1 MFRWLMLG
9 ICGGCLSL
17 GALAQT
23 EPQNTPPGQPPGER
37 GERGDRR
44 GPRRANVAE
53 MFKNLPDELD
63 MDDAQREQFA
73 ALLEECQAA
82 ALENADRAQDVRA
95 LTQELRAAR
104 EAGDSAKEEQLRNQL
119 RELRGG
125 QGNRFEKFM
134 DDVESIL
141 RGPQVEKFAAVR
153 QRLDDQ
159 MRRGPGRGM
168 QAERTLDELRDL
180 LKLSPEQAKTYD
192 EMATKLR
199 ATLEGGGDMRALM
212 QEMREAR
219 QAGDDAK
226 VAELQRKLQEQR
238 EGRTRELEAFYN
250 DLAGILTTDQQ
261 RVLADFRERQGR
273 GRDGGGGPRDVENL
287 REVLRAFRALDL
299 TDEQRDQFKE
309 LSAELERAD
318 REARDREAKAAV
330 AEQAKRQL
338 SALLTPEQQQQFERT
353 LQRGGRGAAGER
365 RRSRDGTG
373 PETP

>member
-1 MFRWLMLG
+1 MMRWLMLG
-9 ICGGCLSL
+9 ICGGCLTF

-23 EPQNTPPGQPPGER
+23 EPRDPQPGQPP

-44 GPRRANVAE
+44 GPRRPNVAE

-63 MDDAQREQFA
+63 MDDAQREQFG
-73 ALLEECQAA
+73 ALLEEFQAA
-82 ALENADRAQDVRA
+82 ARENADRGQEVRT

-104 EAGDSAKEEQLRNQL
+104 EAGDTAKEEQLRNQL

-125 QGNRFEKFM
+125 QGNRLDKFM
-134 DDVESIL
+134 DDVQGIL
-141 RGPQVEKFAAVR
+141 RGPQLEKFAAVR
-153 QRLDDQ
+153 QRMDEQ

-168 QAERTLDELRDL
+168 QTERTLDELRDV
-180 LKLSPEQAKTYD
+180 LKLSPEQATTYD

-250 DLAGILTTDQQ
+250 DLAGILTTQQ
-261 RVLADFRERQGR
+261 KQTLAEFRERQGR
-273 GRDGGGGPRDVENL
+273 GRDGGETGRDAGTL
-287 REVLRAFRALDL
+287 RDVLRAFRALEL

-309 LSAELERAD
+309 VSAELERAD
-318 REARDREAKAAV
+318 RDAKDREAKAAV

-338 SALLTPEQQQQFERT
+338 SALLTPEQKQQFEQA

-365 RRSRDGTG
+365 RRARDGSG

>member
-1 MFRWLMLG
+1 MMRCLMLG
-9 ICGGCLSL
+9 ICGSCLAF

-23 EPQNTPPGQPPGER
+23 EPGERQPGQPP

-44 GPRRANVAE
+44 GPRRGNVTE
-53 MFKNLPDELD
+53 IFKNLPDELD
-63 MDDAQREQFA
+63 MDDAQREQFS
-73 ALLEECQAA
+73 ALLEEFQAA
-82 ALENADRAQDVRA
+82 ARENADRAQDVRA

-104 EAGDSAKEEQLRNQL
+104 EAGDTAKEEQIRNQL

-125 QGNRFEKFM
+125 QGNRLDKFM
-134 DDVESIL
+134 DDVQGIL
-141 RGPQVEKFAAVR
+141 RGPQLEKFAAVR
-153 QRLDDQ
+153 QRMDEQ

-168 QAERTLDELRDL
+168 QAERTLEELRDVL
-180 LKLSPEQAKTYD
+180 NLSPEQAKAYD

-238 EGRTRELEAFYN
+238 EGRNRELEAFYN
-250 DLAGILTTDQQ
+250 DLGGILTTEQKQ
-261 RVLADFRERQGR
+261 ILADFRVRQGR
-273 GRDGGGGPRDVENL
+273 GGEGGRDAGSL
-287 REVLRAFRALDL
+287 REVLRAFRSLDL

-318 REARDREAKAAV
+318 RDAKDREAKAAV
-330 AEQAKRQL
+330 AEQARRQL
-338 SALLTPEQQQQFERT
+338 SALLTPEQKQQFEQT

-365 RRSRDGTG
+365 RRARDGSG
-373 PETP
+373 AETP